1 MSLSISEWT
10 MANDIECSH
19 LTASNSSFPRHTHD
33 EYVIS
38 ANLTGTEEIWL
49 HGKTEL
55 VRGGEITIYNPATI
69 QSSVFGDDKVEFLS
83 VHIPQSLLRQVSV
96 DHNLRSDHCAP
107 VLKEGVLNNPAL
119 FSALC
124 HYKRT
129 LNDDDQE
136 QNLLWLLGALL
147 EEPAREQEQSLR
159 PVQLALDFMR
169 DHLTRKIHLD
179 TLAQVSG
186 LSKFHFVRLF
196 RQHIGMPPLQYHM
209 QLRLLEARNQLRK
222 NDNALDVA
230 IRLGFYDQS
239 HFINTFRKMMGI
251 TPHLYSLSLN
261 ASQQMSQ
268 ALTR

>member
-1 MSLSISEWT
+1 
-10 MANDIECSH
+10 
-19 LTASNSSFPRHTHD
+19 
-33 EYVIS
+33 
-38 ANLTGTEEIWL
+38 
-49 HGKTEL
+49 
-55 VRGGEITIYNPATI
+55 VRGGDITIYNPATI
-69 QSSVFGDDKVEFLS
+69 QSSRFGDDKVEFLS

-96 DHNLRSDHCAP
+96 DQNLRSDHCAP
-107 VLKEGVLNNPAL
+107 VLKEGVLNNPEL

-159 PVQLALDFMR
+159 PIQLALDFMR

-251 TPHLYSLSLN
+251 TPHLYSQSLS
-261 ASQQMSQ
+261 ASQQMNPS
-268 ALTR
+268 LTR